1 MSQLSSATRS
11 QYTSRIPESLYFSQR
26 MTSACDNKPPVH
38 EKKISVDSLQ
48 DNSHSPLLSCENE
61 GNYLC
66 MDDEYYDINNLIGL
80 EKRKALTNNL
90 KATSKTIRDNLLK
103 ASSELEGYIV
113 PIRKHSFSKI
123 DKKRDKY
130 PLLPVRK
137 ALLRIILSTEQLSRL
152 IIESTL
158 FDMLIIIVILMNMI
172 ILSIGDENS
181 TIEKFNLFFLYTYTI
196 ECVLKIIGFG
206 LIVDHKSY
214 LRDWWN
220 ILDFTIVITSWVD
233 IYGKSSI
240 NLTSLRVIRI
250 LRVMRILRGVSSV
263 EGMRII
269 IKSLFMAFRPLTNSL
284 IVLVVFV
291 SIFAIVGLQLWSGT
305 FRNRCL
311 NVDYGT
317 FGDLCGSFT
326 CPKEEKC
333 AYTLSSPENGTM
345 SFDSFFYSFLIVFQI
360 LTLEGWTQILVYTEI
375 CFSYLSLI
383 YFFPLIIT
391 GSLLILNLTVAVVT
405 SSFTSALTQS
415 VEIKNKSSKK
425 TLTDIVDV
433 HKRFKLKR
441 KSIIPFNKLYSE
453 VENTEIH
460 LKAKFTIKDLM
471 LSAYVS
477 STAQDSEGMKIN
489 IFSCS
494 NSSKNQDYGTLAPTL
509 IWRTSKNYINE
520 IFKSFSEAIAVNV
533 KVHGMS
539 SWEKL
544 AINIKAQ
551 LKSTSFEEFIL
562 QTKQESETNG
572 FYQNFE
578 NNSDAEKNIKLLK
591 EKFNE
596 MTESQLFKF
605 LIKKIGRKK
614 AFTSLNVSA
623 KSLVESVC
631 KSGNR
636 KGEWSGFDVN
646 NNCIE
651 KNSIFIKKQNKMK
664 IYKTVAARKNYL
676 IFSLLCNR
684 LINNKVF
691 GYGMSLLVALN
702 IAVLAS
708 DHYGIDEKTQSSLAD
723 INNFCTMIF
732 FIEMILKIIGLGI
745 MNFTRDF
752 MNDLDLCIVVL
763 SIVEFFF
770 EQSTGFNALR
780 ALRVLRLFRVLKVF
794 RIFRYTSSL
803 VLLLKVL
810 GTSLSNFAYLFM
822 LLLLLLLI
830 FTLLGIQLF
839 GGTFNFPEGLPR
851 NNFDSFHWAFVTM
864 FQVLSS
870 ENWDTVLRLC
880 MRSSVGHW
888 SAIFVLFWIIIGNF
902 IMLNLFLGI
911 LLGAFESNDE
921 IEDNEM
927 IKHSKEEI
935 FRSAVSKKKKEE
947 IAKERVLQHFIDEEE
962 EEEIYSLSDLNM
974 LDRSDKD
981 KSAGKKFEPLSLG
994 ILSEDNVLRKTILKL
1009 VLSSKF
1015 EFSIVIIIILNII
1028 KLIWDTY
1035 ILSYS
1040 STSPSVITSS
1050 IMDSVFTTI
1059 FALEFIMKSIALGFC
1074 WGKQTYLADHWNKLD
1089 FIILILSFVDIALMS
1104 VNIAVVKVLR
1114 ALRIFRPL
1122 RLIRY
1127 NISMRIIL
1135 SSLFESIIA
1144 SLNVVTVISVIWLI
1158 FAILGVALFNGKFYY
1173 CDNQEI
1179 KGQTE
1184 CESMGYTWSSLPYN
1198 YDNIFEALLTLFV
1211 VASQEG
1217 WPDHMFIAVDAYK
1230 PGYAP
1235 IENYNP
1241 LASYFI
1247 ISYMFI
1253 GDFFMINLFTV
1264 VVYSKFVEAKQ
1275 DESSL
1280 ISILLTKS
1288 QQNWLEIQKNIL
1300 KLRPQKHNSNE
1311 NASLF
1316 KKITNRIVSHKFF
1329 KIFIICAII
1338 FNTLNMAIY
1347 YEGAPIEYTITLDII
1362 GLICTFIFIF
1372 EALLKLCAL
1381 GAKGYFSSHWNRFD
1395 FFVVICSILFFALQ
1409 QSVTTDVK
1417 VLRYAP
1423 QLFRVLRVMRVS
1435 KILSLFNSLKYLND
1449 LLNVI
1454 WFSMPAALNV
1464 LCLMLMIFII
1474 YAILGVYMF
1483 AQVRGNALN
1492 DFFNFSNF
1500 HMAMITL
1507 WRISTGEDYPGIM
1520 RDCVNYYG
1528 NKGPSVYFTTFVTIT
1543 TFILTEFF
1551 VSVIIENYQEFIDNP
1566 VSAVRIF
1573 NTVVK
1578 RIKSLWHKHTK
1589 KFNGQRIDCNCA
1601 YKLMVDLGPDL
1612 GIRNSFPRNK
1622 FKRIIYAMRITVDD
1636 DGFIFYNDLL
1646 YGIMRRKYSK
1656 SCFQNTENFIRKILF
1671 KEEIQVYKELKLL
1684 RDEQKCIENFQNF
1697 STLYEKEYS
1706 DRLIEFYYLR
1716 MCFEAIK
1723 KNKDIKSE
1731 NQSIEDVDN

>member
-11 QYTSRIPESLYFSQR
+11 QYSSRIPESLYFSQR
-26 MTSACDNKPPVH
+26 MTSAFEHKLISH
-38 EKKISVDSLQ
+38 EKKLSVDYLQ
-48 DNSHSPLLSCENE
+48 NNSCSQLLPCENE
-61 GNYLC
+61 GDYLYI
-66 MDDEYYDINNLIGL
+66 EEELYAENNLIGL
-80 EKRKALTNNL
+80 EKRKALTSNL
-90 KATSKTIRDNLLK
+90 KATSKTIRDSILK
-103 ASSELEGYIV
+103 VSSELEGFIV

-130 PLLPVRK
+130 PLLPIRK
-137 ALLRIILSTEQLSRL
+137 ALLRIVLSIEQLSRL
-152 IIESTL
+152 IIENTL
-158 FDMLIIIVILMNMI
+158 FDMFIIIVIVMNMI
-172 ILSIGDENS
+172 ILSIDYGNS
-181 TIEKFNLFFLYTYTI
+181 TIDNFNLFFLYTYTI

-206 LIVDHKSY
+206 LIVDSKSY

-220 ILDFTIVITSWVD
+220 ILDFTIVITSWIDV
-233 IYGKSSI
+233 YGKSSI

-284 IVLVVFV
+284 IVLMIFA

-311 NVDYGT
+311 NIDYGT

-333 AYTLSSPENGTM
+333 AYSLSSPENGTM
-345 SFDSFFYSFLIVFQI
+345 SFDSFFYAFLIVFQI

-375 CFSYLSLI
+375 CFNYLSLI

-405 SSFTSALTQS
+405 SSFTSALKQS
-415 VEIKNKSSKK
+415 VESRNLSSKK
-425 TLTDIVDV
+425 TLTNIVDN
-433 HKRFKLKR
+433 HRRHKLKR

-453 VENTEIH
+453 VDNNETD
-460 LKAKFTIKDLM
+460 LKAKFTIKNLM
-471 LSAYVS
+471 LSAYVP
-477 STAQDSEGMKIN
+477 STAQDTEVMKIN
-489 IFSCS
+489 LFSCS
-494 NSSKNQDYGTLAPTL
+494 DSSRNQNYGTLAPTL
-509 IWRTSKNYINE
+509 AWRISKNYITE
-520 IFKSFSEAIAVNV
+520 IYKSFSEAVVVNV

-539 SWEKL
+539 SWEKF
-544 AINIKAQ
+544 AINVKSK
-551 LKSTSFEEFIL
+551 LESTSFIEFNL
-562 QTKQESETNG
+562 SAKLESETNG
-572 FYQNFE
+572 FYQEFE
-578 NNSDAEKNIKLLK
+578 NNYDAENNIKFLK
-591 EKFNE
+591 EKYNE
-596 MTESQLFKF
+596 MTENEIFRFFSKKF
-605 LIKKIGRKK
+605 GKKK
-614 AFTSLNVSA
+614 AFSCLNISA
-623 KSLVESVC
+623 KSLVDLIC
-631 KSGNR
+631 KDEKN
-636 KGEWSGFDVN
+636 KGVWSGFDIN
-646 NNCIE
+646 SNSTE
-651 KNSIFIKKQNKMK
+651 KNNIFINKLNKMK
-664 IYKTVAARKNYL
+664 ICKNVAVINYN
-676 IFSLLCNR
+676 IVSMFCNQ
-684 LINNKVF
+684 LINNKIF
-691 GYGMSLLVALN
+691 GYWMSLLVALN
-702 IAVLAS
+702 ISVLAS
-708 DHYGIDEKTQSSLAD
+708 DHYGIDGKTQSALAN
-723 INNFCTMIF
+723 INNVCTLIF
-732 FIEMILKIIGLGI
+732 FIELILKIVGLGI
-745 MNFTRDF
+745 TDFVRDF
-752 MNDLDLCIVVL
+752 MNDLDFCIVIL
-763 SIVEFFF
+763 SIIEFFF

-780 ALRVLRLFRVLKVF
+780 ALRVLRIFRVLKVF

-810 GTSLSNFAYLFM
+810 GASLSNFAYLFM

-830 FTLLGIQLF
+830 FTLLGIQIF

-851 NNFDSFHWAFVTM
+851 NNFDSFQWAFVTM

-888 SAIFVLFWIIIGNF
+888 SAIFVLFWIVIGNF

-921 IEDNEM
+921 IDDNEM
-927 IKHSKEEI
+927 IKNSKEEI

-947 IAKERVLQHFIDEEE
+947 IAKEKALKHFIDEEE
-962 EEEIYSLSDLNM
+962 DDEIYSLSDLNM
-974 LDRSDKD
+974 LDKSEKD
-981 KSAGKKFEPLSLG
+981 NVKERVFEPLSFG
-994 ILSEDNVLRKTILKL
+994 ILSEDIAFRKFMLKL

-1015 EFSIVIIIILNII
+1015 EFSIVIVIILNII

-1035 ILSYS
+1035 TLSYS
-1040 STSPSVITSS
+1040 NTSPSAISSS
-1050 IMDSVFTTI
+1050 IIDSVFTTI

-1158 FAILGVALFNGKFYY
+1158 FAILGVALFNGKFYV
-1173 CDNQEI
+1173 CENPEI
-1179 KGQTE
+1179 KSQTE
-1184 CESMGYTWSSLPYN
+1184 CESMDYKWSSLPYN

-1230 PGYAP
+1230 PGYSP

-1241 LASYFI
+1241 LAAYFI
-1247 ISYMFI
+1247 IAYMFI

-1300 KLRPQKHNSNE
+1300 KLRPQKHNSTE
-1311 NASLF
+1311 NLSMF

-1347 YEGAPIEYTITLDII
+1347 YEGASIEYTITLDIL

-1372 EALLKLCAL
+1372 EALIKICAL
-1381 GAKGYFSSHWNRFD
+1381 GIKGYFTSHWNSFD

-1409 QSVTTDVK
+1409 QSVTTDIK
-1417 VLRYAP
+1417 VLRYTP

-1435 KILSLFNSLKYLND
+1435 KVLSLFNSMKYMND

-1464 LCLMLMIFII
+1464 LCLMLMIFVI

-1520 RDCVNYYG
+1520 RDCVDYYG

-1551 VSVIIENYQEFIDNP
+1551 VSVIIENYQEFIENP
-1566 VSAVRIF
+1566 ISPVRIF

-1578 RIKSLWHKHTK
+1578 KIKMLWHKHTK
-1589 KFNGQRIDCNCA
+1589 KFNGQRIDCNNA
-1601 YKLMVDLGPDL
+1601 HKLMVDLGPDL
-1612 GIRNSFPRNK
+1612 GIEKNFPKNK
-1622 FKRIIYAMRITVDD
+1622 FKRLIYAMRITVDD
-1636 DGFIFYNDLL
+1636 DGYIYYNDLL

-1656 SCFQNTENFIRKILF
+1656 GCFQNTENFIRKILA
-1671 KEEIQVYKELKLL
+1671 KEEIQVYKELKVL
-1684 RDEQKCIENFQNF
+1684 RDEQKCVGDVQNF
-1697 STLYEKEYS
+1697 CTFYEKDYT

-1716 MCFEAIK
+1716 ICFEAIK
-1723 KNKDIKSE
+1723 KQKNIKSE
-1731 NQSIEDVDN
+1731 VQSIEGLDN